1 MKSSH
6 SELCF
11 GLTKLGLDVGVAVCR
26 PDAAEDDDKTKHATF
41 FKTEIINNTPT
52 EVFKQV
58 SCCLISLLMTWKL
71 GCTVKQSLQMKRTLF
86 RLITNEEGLGI
97 SEPPNQAEGNIR
109 AGETLRR
116 QMQNSPCRKEWFEI
130 LLDFSRV

>member
-11 GLTKLGLDVGVAVCR
+11 GFTKLGLDVGDAVCR

-52 EVFKQV
+52 EVFNQV

-86 RLITNEEGLGI
+86 RLITNEEALGI
-97 SEPPNQAEGNIR
+97 SEPPKQAEGNIR
-109 AGETLRR
+109 AGETLR
-116 QMQNSPCRKEWFEI
+116 
-130 LLDFSRV
+130 